1 MRKVLTDGG
10 PGTEFWRAFET
21 FKRSAWRW
29 EQQPAYHLG
38 YEQAQFD
45 QFLAGH
51 PESPLE
57 NEELGS
63 WMKQV
68 AAHVNHG
75 RTIGRVRIVET
86 PPTDYQRWMRWMD
99 KFNRGA
105 GETIQ
110 YLTRHGAQKAG
121 IIPGI
126 GAEDWWLFD
135 DRRLLLMRHD
145 DKGRRVRVEAVEDE
159 PEVEKAIWWRAQ
171 AIAAA
176 NREAASL
183 EV

>member
-1 MRKVLTDGG
+1 
-10 PGTEFWRAFET
+10 
-21 FKRSAWRW
+21 
-29 EQQPAYHLG
+29 
-38 YEQAQFD
+38 
-45 QFLAGH
+45 
-51 PESPLE
+51 
-57 NEELGS
+57 
-63 WMKQV
+63 MKQV
-68 AAHVNHG
+68 AEHVGRG

-86 PPTDYQRWMRWMD
+86 PPTSYQRWMRWMD

-110 YLTRHGAQKAG
+110 YLTRRGAQEAG

-126 GAEDWWLFD
+126 GADDWWLFD
-135 DRRLLLMRHD
+135 DRRLVVMHFD
-145 DKGRRVRVEAVEDE
+145 GEGRRIQVEAIEDE